1 MSVASRPVSTG
12 KTRTCPHCK
21 ATILESLSICP
32 GCMHHLRF
40 DSEAAKRQV
49 AAAPALRVEGIIRHP
64 PLEQPLEYFVIIA
77 IRNDRGEEVTRQVVN
92 VGALQAAEKRTFT
105 LSVEVLPPQAPV
117 PTKSTASTGTYK
129 SPISQPTATVRPS
142 TPPPTPTSATAPSTG
157 QATGG
162 SAAAGGPAGAAAG
175 TPPGGA
181 RPPVSPASQ
190 TAPAQGAQPSRGI
203 PPNPSSSPNAPGSYA
218 ARPPGAGT
226 VRPPGPN
233 TGRVPGPNTA
243 RAPTTPGNPAS
254 GNPMRSPAAGNPT
267 ASGNPTGS
275 GNPAASGNPTGLAN
289 PANPG
294 NPAGPGANPAS
305 PTDSPA
311 KPTSGYVLKPPSPGG
326 PKRH

>member
-77 IRNDRGEEVTRQVVN
+77 VRNDRGEEVTRQVVN

-117 PTKSTASTGTYK
+117 PSKSTSSTGTFK
-129 SPISQPTATVRPS
+129 SPIPQPTATVRSS
-142 TPPPTPTSATAPSTG
+142 TPPAPATPVSPPSTG
-157 QATGG
+157 QTTSGQ
-162 SAAAGGPAGAAAG
+162 
-175 TPPGGA
+175 
-181 RPPVSPASQ
+181 PASSASQ
-190 TAPAQGAQPSRGI
+190 GSPPPGAQPSRSVA
-203 PPNPSSSPNAPGSYA
+203 PNPSSSPNAPGSNT
-218 ARPPGAGT
+218 ARPPGANT
-226 VRPPGPN
+226 IRPPGSN
-233 TGRVPGPNTA
+233 TGREPGPNTA
-243 RAPTTPGNPAS
+243 KVPTTS
-254 GNPMRSPAAGNPT
+254 GNPT
-267 ASGNPTGS
+267 ASGNP
-275 GNPAASGNPTGLAN
+275 AAPGNPTGPAN
-289 PANPG
+289 PANP
-294 NPAGPGANPAS
+294 AV
-305 PTDSPA
+305 SPA
-311 KPTSGYVLKPPSPGG
+311 KPASGYVLKPPSPGG